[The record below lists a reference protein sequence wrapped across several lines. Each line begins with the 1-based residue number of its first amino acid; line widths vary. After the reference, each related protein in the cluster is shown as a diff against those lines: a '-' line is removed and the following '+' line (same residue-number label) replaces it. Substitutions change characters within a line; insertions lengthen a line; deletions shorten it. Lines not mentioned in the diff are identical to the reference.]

1 MLQLG
6 RPHVYGPVLKTLHW
20 TTVAIVLALLVI
32 GPVMTSDLAMSS
44 QTRAGLY
51 GLHKSLGICILFL
64 TLLRLS
70 WRGSHRVPALPP
82 GLRPW
87 EIRLVGVIHKLFY
100 VLLLLQPLSGWAM
113 YSVEPNKSLFFGMFR
128 IPDLPFLTAWAN
140 SETVI
145 EALEGVHTTLAAIL
159 TVAIVLHVGA
169 ALKHHFVIR
178 DDVLLR
184 MSPSVLGPLL
194 RRLRGER

>member
-6 RPHVYGPVLKTLHW
+6 RPHDYGSVLKAIHW
-20 TTVAIVLALLVI
+20 TTVAVVLALLVI
-32 GPVMTSDLAMSS
+32 GPVMTSDLALSD
-44 QTRAGLY
+44 QTRAGLF
-51 GLHKSLGICILFL
+51 GLHKSLGICILLL

-70 WRGSHRVPALPP
+70 WRASHRVPALPP

-100 VLLLLQPLSGWAM
+100 VLLLLQPLSGWAI
-113 YSVEPNKSLFFGMFR
+113 SSLEPHKSRFFGMFR
-128 IPDLPFLTAWAN
+128 IPDLPLPAAWAN
-140 SETVI
+140 AEPVI

-169 ALKHHFVIR
+169 ALKHHFLIR

-184 MSPSVLGPLL
+184 MSPRALGPLL